1 MKEKFNISGM
11 TCAACVAHV
20 QKAVESLEG
29 TDNVNVNLLTNSMT
43 LDLDTSRT
51 VVADVIDAVERA
63 GYGASA
69 AGNEPTKSRK
79 SNTIRENFDKET
91 KALIP
96 KGTLFDGGNDKNGKK
111 RVYVSDF
118 DIIVNKSQICQIKTL
133 TTNLREDKSRVK
145 DKNITSMTVQ
155 DNVLSDSTFHKAEIG
170 FALSSPMFY
179 LADGDR
185 TIDIR
190 LRNIDSSMLIEK
202 YVDDIA
208 NRRKSLVS
216 TGDRSAK
223 IRTYNFPQGRVTD
236 HRIGFTTHDMQG
248 FLGGNIQEMIDAL
261 TVAEN
266 AEKLKETE
274 L

>member
-91 KALIP
+91 KALKYRLIISITFAIP
-96 KGTLFDGGNDKNGKK
+96 LMYIAMGAMWGLPAA
-111 RVYVSDF
+111 
-118 DIIVNKSQICQIKTL
+118 
-133 TTNLREDKSRVK
+133 K
-145 DKNITSMTVQ
+145 DMHSNPI
-155 DNVLSDSTFHKAEIG
+155 A
-170 FALSSPMFY
+170 FALTQFLLLLPIMYVNRNYYIKGYKSLINRAPTMDSLIAIGSSAAVVYGVFAIYMIGY
-179 LADGDR
+179 GLVDNR
-185 TIDIR
+185 
-190 LRNIDSSMLIEK
+190 
-202 YVDDIA
+202 DDIVDRYA
-208 NRRKSLVS
+208 MNLYFESAAMILTLITVGKYLETRSRSK
-216 TGDRSAK
+216 TG
-223 IRTYNFPQGRVTD
+223 
-236 HRIGFTTHDMQG
+236 
-248 FLGGNIQEMIDAL
+248 EAL
-261 TVAEN
+261 
-266 AEKLKETE
+266 
-274 L
+274 